1 MRITFILPGRSLS
14 GGARVVATY
23 AQRLLRRGHD
33 VHVAY
38 RKRCW
43 PEPWRVRGFAARC
56 GERVQSWLAGEKDH
70 LSRLSRDRLIATP
83 AGRPILVDDLPDGDA
98 VVATWWETA
107 DWVAALPPSKGRPF
121 YLIQGY
127 EVWGDQPER
136 VDATWRHPM
145 QKIIVSRW
153 LADLARGRF
162 GDSRA
167 VLIPN
172 GVDPQQFFAPP
183 RDPHSPPTI
192 GFAYSTTKLKG
203 IDVALEV
210 VRQVRQSL
218 PELRVIS
225 FGTQRPDAALPLPP
239 DTVFHRRPPQ
249 DSLRHI
255 YSSCDVWLLTSR
267 REGFALPALEAMAC
281 RCPVV
286 ATRCGGPEDFVRD
299 GDNGLLVDVDD
310 ARGAADRLIE
320 LLRNKDQLRLFSE
333 AAQQTAAEFDWD
345 RSTGLLEGVLAGDLH
360 QATRTQ

>member
-14 GGARVVATY
+14 GGAKVAATY
-23 AQRLLRRGHD
+23 AERLLRRGHD

-38 RKRCW
+38 RKRGW
-43 PEPWRVRGFAARC
+43 PEPWHVRGFAARC
-56 GERVQSWLAGEKDH
+56 GEQVRGWLAAQSDH
-70 LSRLSRDRLIATP
+70 LSCLPRDRLIAAS
-83 AGRPILVDDLPDGDA
+83 AGRPITASDLPDGDA

-107 DWVAALPPSKGRPF
+107 DWVAALPPSKGKPF
-121 YLIQGY
+121 YLVQGY
-127 EVWGDQPER
+127 EVWGGDTER

-145 QKIIVSRW
+145 QKIVVSRW
-153 LADLARGRF
+153 LLDLARDRF

-172 GVDPQQFFAPP
+172 GVDLEQFFAPP
-183 RDPHSPPTI
+183 RHAHDPPAI
-192 GFAYSTTKLKG
+192 GLAYSTTGLKG

-210 VRQVRQSL
+210 VQHVRQRL
-218 PELRVIS
+218 PELRVVS
-225 FGTQRPDAALPLPP
+225 FGTERPDAALPLPP

-249 DSLRHI
+249 DLLRHI

-267 REGFALPALEAMAC
+267 REGFGLPALEAMAC

-299 GDNGLLVDVDD
+299 GVNGALVDVDD
-310 ARGAADRLIE
+310 VPGAADRLVE
-320 LLRNKDQLRLFSE
+320 LLRDRDQLRRFSE

-345 RSTGLLEGVLAGDLH
+345 RSTDSLERVLSGEQPRA
-360 QATRTQ
+360 AR